1 MLRRLLLRDWILHR
15 RALGPIT
22 AVFAAFQVYFVLNA
36 DKPRLWLVF
45 TSVYISFLTVVPF
58 TRDDKFRS
66 VAWSCTLPVSRSD
79 LVKARYAGAWIL
91 VAAVFL
97 LAFAL
102 AALVPGSKLSGALP
116 ADPEALLLAG
126 AVVSVILLLL
136 LPFTI
141 RFGFFGILI
150 GLVALQILIAGT
162 FVVSKLTGRQDR
174 VEGGVASV
182 FRPLIDGVAAARE
195 SLGPSAFFL
204 AVLLSLVL
212 LNWAGYRVALALFR
226 RREL

>member
-15 RALGPIT
+15 RAYVPIV
-22 AVFAAFQVYFVLNA
+22 AIFAAFQVYFVLNA

-58 TRDDKFRS
+58 TRDDRFRT

-79 LVKARYAGAWIL
+79 LVKARFAGAWVL

-97 LAFAL
+97 VAFAL
-102 AALVPGSKLSGALP
+102 AALVPGSKLSGVLP

-126 AVVSVILLLL
+126 AVVSFILILL

-141 RFGFFGILI
+141 RFGFLGIVI
-150 GLVALQILIAGT
+150 GLVALQILIAGS
-162 FVVSKLTGRQDR
+162 FVVSKATGRQDQ
-174 VEGGVASV
+174 VEGGVAAA
-182 FRPLIDGVAAARE
+182 FWPLIDGIVAARE
-195 SLGPSAFFL
+195 SLTPPWFFL
-204 AVLLSLVL
+204 AALLSLIL
-212 LNWAGYRVALALFR
+212 LNWVGYRFALALFR

>member
-15 RALGPIT
+15 RALVPVAAI
-22 AVFAAFQVYFVLNA
+22 FAAFQVYFVLNA

-45 TSVYISFLTVVPF
+45 TSIYVSFLTVVPF
-58 TRDDKFRS
+58 TRDDRFRS

-79 LVKARYAGAWIL
+79 LVRARYAGAWVL

-102 AALVPGSKLSGALP
+102 AALVPGSKLSGSLP

-126 AVVSVILLLL
+126 AVVSIILLLL

-141 RFGFFGILI
+141 RFGFLGIVI
-150 GLVALQILIAGT
+150 GLAALQILIAAA
-162 FVVSKLTGRQDR
+162 FVASKMTGRQDE
-174 VEGGVASV
+174 VEGSVAAV
-182 FRPLIDGVAAARE
+182 FRPPIDGILAARE
-195 SLGPSAFFL
+195 SLGSPAFFL
-204 AVLLSLVL
+204 AAFLSLLL
-212 LNWAGYRVALALFR
+212 LNWAGYRLALALFR